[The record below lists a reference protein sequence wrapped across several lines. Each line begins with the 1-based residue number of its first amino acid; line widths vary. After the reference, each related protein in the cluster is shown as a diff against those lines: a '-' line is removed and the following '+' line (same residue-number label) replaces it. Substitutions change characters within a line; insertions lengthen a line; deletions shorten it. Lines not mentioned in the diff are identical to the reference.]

1 MLGRYYRR
9 NWSSF
14 SASHSILYIMEWLDV
29 LSNLAS
35 TNIKLYHYN
44 NGHTSNVDHQ
54 FTKVLFSTDPE
65 PLIKVPQQNIC
76 WLFCCAVLLTMTLIT
91 FFSTT
96 PSPSAASLAPIL
108 SSSSF
113 STDSKKIPASC
124 LGPSTGGG
132 FYEYSSLLC
141 LLVTA
146 LSFTTTAG
154 SDKLKEFARVGVF
167 STAITK
173 FNWVNCWKH
182 NILQQ
187 KCVLFGLFDI
197 FARQILCV
205 ELSPHVKYN
214 SRYHFIRH
222 QQVCRWFCYQPSSN
236 RLLS

>member
-1 MLGRYYRR
+1 M
-9 NWSSF
+9 
-14 SASHSILYIMEWLDV
+14 
-29 LSNLAS
+29 SNLAS

-65 PLIKVPQQNIC
+65 SLIKVPQQNIC
-76 WLFCCAVLLTMTLIT
+76 WLLCCAVLLTLIT
-91 FFSTT
+91 FVCTT

-113 STDSKKIPASC
+113 STESKKIPASC

-154 SDKLKEFARVGVF
+154 SDKLKAFARVGVF

-173 FNWVNCWKH
+173 FN
-182 NILQQ
+182 
-187 KCVLFGLFDI
+187 
-197 FARQILCV
+197 
-205 ELSPHVKYN
+205 
-214 SRYHFIRH
+214 
-222 QQVCRWFCYQPSSN
+222 
-236 RLLS
+236 